1 MAGIEGNRWL
11 YKRTDISGITPTIN
25 TGSTI
30 PYPDWTPTDIMV
42 GEAYLNTVDD
52 LMWVRTDNGIIE
64 LPLNVL
70 AYYTTGATL
79 SGTSILFDRS
89 DSTDAYSIDLA
100 PIIGS
105 ASLPL
110 NITGNTTVAYGS
122 NTVTLSGST
131 PWVYDADY
139 SASYGP
145 RSIVDKSYVDSVS
158 ITGDTVVDDFS
169 ATTVSVLNSGTTA
182 RDYFDYS
189 ENTVETNVTNS
200 AIVGGSGNTIVAGV
214 RNVFVSGVDL
224 TGDTNDTAYFSKLNI
239 DDTSAGESISTLGI
253 DANGNVVTESNSVD
267 VPYDNVIAISDETS
281 PLSAGT
287 DMITTFASR
296 AFTAEK
302 VKLTLST
309 SGSTDTTI
317 DVHVNGTSILSS
329 PLTLSSG
336 DRVVSTTSF
345 ASTSISEDDEITI
358 DISTASDGAGAKVNI
373 IGKINKTI

>member
-30 PYPDWTPTDIMV
+30 PDADWTPRDIMV

-100 PIIGS
+100 PIVGS

-145 RSIVDKSYVDSVS
+145 RSIVDKAYVDSVS

-200 AIVGGSGNTIVAGV
+200 AIVGGSGNTIVGGV

-224 TGDTNDTAYFSKLNI
+224 TGDTNDTAYFSNI
-239 DDTSAGESISTLGI
+239 NLGGSTLKPLTGHTYI
-253 DANGNVVTESNSVD
+253 QVQTDQSRIVLTGSPMDISF
-267 VPYDNVIAISDETS
+267 AISDETTAIT
-281 PLSAGT
+281 AGT
-287 DMITTFASR
+287 SKITLYAPYDF
-296 AFTAEK
+296 EIDK
-302 VKLTLST
+302 VKASLTT
-309 SGSTDTTI
+309 PG
-317 DVHVNGTSILSS
+317 
-329 PLTLSSG
+329 
-336 DRVVSTTSF
+336 STTSTF
-345 ASTSISEDDEITI
+345 DVNVGGSSVLTSEIDLTSGEYVGSVTGITSSSVSEDDKITVDI
-358 DISTASDGAGAKVNI
+358 DAAGNEATGAKIYI
-373 IGKINKTI
+373 IGKRTL